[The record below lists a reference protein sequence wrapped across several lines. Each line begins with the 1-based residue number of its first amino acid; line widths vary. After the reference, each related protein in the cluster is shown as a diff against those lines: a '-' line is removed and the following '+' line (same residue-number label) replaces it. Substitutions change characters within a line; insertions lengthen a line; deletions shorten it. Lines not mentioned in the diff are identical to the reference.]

1 MRSTHQNAALNVG
14 KFVMALLVVA
24 IHTRPADSLPPA
36 FGPLFDSVSRFAVPF
51 FFLCTGFLLG
61 QRMEQP
67 AGCARNLDMLKLRIK
82 KLTGLYLF

>member
-36 FGPLFDSVSRFAVPF
+36 FGPLFDSVSALRCPSSFSA
-51 FFLCTGFLLG
+51 
-61 QRMEQP
+61 P
-67 AGCARNLDMLKLRIK
+67 AFCWASGWSSPPAAPATWTC
-82 KLTGLYLF
+82 